1 MHVYSIKKFQN
12 ISNKNG
18 AGELSPALFLKLQK
32 NFLQKSIDFLF
43 KVCYNKDTEKK
54 TKKRGKKM
62 LVFDNWERKFITFKT
77 EEDYNFFYLY
87 NKKDFKEGRYS
98 GLARIGY

>member
-1 MHVYSIKKFQN
+1 MSLMKKQELRLRMHVYSIKKFQN

-32 NFLQKSIDFLF
+32 IFCKKSIDFLF

-54 TKKRGKKM
+54 TKKRGKKD
-62 LVFDNWERKFITFKT
+62 VGIR
-77 EEDYNFFYLY
+77 
-87 NKKDFKEGRYS
+87 
-98 GLARIGY
+98 